1 METVVSE
8 EQGLRVDQDRDNKAA
23 PGLPEVK
30 QNGVGVTAATQ
41 FGAENRATKDPSPVS
56 DEPVSDASDV
66 KSTPSSEVD
75 PAGLIATPLDP
86 SHEATAEGD
95 DQALSF
101 VGVQQSYR
109 QQSIVERMGMEIAP
123 SEQTSPILQEPLVP
137 LSTVWTEEVVAVTPS
152 VGEKALLTLDS
163 PQASEVAA
171 LTEACFGFEERHI
184 SVDQGPLDTG
194 HAGPPSSQLT
204 MGLELTESM
213 EQEMKGLPPKAN
225 ETFDLVTT
233 EDAGK
238 SAEVTLT
245 AESIREAEPD
255 RDAVACPRP
264 TQGSEHVEGLGD
276 AEPPELGEEEQPAAV
291 GQEATTPVEEVEGH
305 QPEPLAQ
312 GAAVRPA
319 QAQTHGAQRRERDED
334 VSVPAVKAQMP
345 IADEDGAKAQGAS
358 LDNKTKSST
367 SASAKASKSRP
378 QASTTPKR
386 PTSAAAA
393 RSNKPSSL
401 VSTPKRPQSAA
412 SQDGTG
418 AKEHRAKV
426 PETRRTPGSQAPS
439 GIRMPGTI
447 ASKTPPKPA
456 ATQRGTPH
464 SPDVKRATARKEQ
477 KKSGRGDSPAKP
489 GAGGSGCSSPGTP
502 GTPGS
507 RSRTPSQ
514 QPAGATKDIKKV
526 AVVRT
531 PPKSPAASKTRTTP
545 VAVPMPDLKNIKSK
559 IGSTENIKHTPG
571 GGKVQI
577 VHKKEDYSTVQAK
590 CGSKDKIRHVPGGG
604 NVQIL
609 NKKIDLSHV
618 ASKCGSK
625 DNIRHRPG
633 GGNVEIKSQ
642 KVDFKDKAQ
651 SKIGSMDNITHTPG
665 GGAKK
670 IESHKLTFRESAK
683 ARTDHGA
690 EIVYKSPT
698 ASTEG
703 SPRHLSNVSS
713 SSSINMVGSPQLA
726 TLADQVSA
734 SLAKQGL

>member
-358 LDNKTKSST
+358 LDNKTK
-367 SASAKASKSRP
+367 
-378 QASTTPKR
+378 
-386 PTSAAAA
+386 
-393 RSNKPSSL
+393 
-401 VSTPKRPQSAA
+401 
-412 SQDGTG
+412 
-418 AKEHRAKV
+418 V

-477 KKSGRGDSPAKP
+477 KKSGRGERGDSPAKP